1 MNFSEKIQED
11 IINLF
16 SDDKEKISIIIESQK
31 NKLYF
36 DMLDE
41 IQRADYI
48 QDTVV
53 KK

>member
-31 NKLYF
+31 K
-36 DMLDE
+36 
-41 IQRADYI
+41 
-48 QDTVV
+48 
-53 KK
+53 